1 MNPPSTDTK
10 RWDRIAVVSIIV
22 ALVASAMVYSRLPD
36 PLPTH
41 FDLEGNPN
49 GWMPRAIGAWVV
61 PAIGLV
67 LWIFTRFIA
76 KILPGGD
83 KKRLNHS
90 SSLSLVSMMTAVFI
104 SAVHIVILYVAIVP
118 GASVTKPVFALI
130 GFLFIGIGL
139 VLPRMRRNPI
149 IGIRTPWSLS
159 NDENW
164 ARTNR
169 LAGYCMVLGGIAGG
183 TAGSFGGATGGVLA
197 IACFMVA
204 SLIPAIYSL
213 ILARRQDPG

>member
-1 MNPPSTDTK
+1 MKSSSSSDSKT
-10 RWDRIAVVSIIV
+10 WDRVAIVSIIV

-76 KILPGGD
+76 RVLPGSD
-83 KKRLNHS
+83 KKRLTTTAVA
-90 SSLSLVSMMTAVFI
+90 LVAMMTSVFV
-104 SAVHIVILYVAIVP
+104 SAVHLVILYVALVP
-118 GASVTKPVFALI
+118 GASVTKPVFALV

-169 LAGYCMVLGGIAGG
+169 FAGYCMVLGGIAGG
-183 TAGSFGGATGGVLA
+183 TAGSFGGAIGGGLA
-197 IACFMVA
+197 LACFMIA
-204 SLIPAIYSL
+204 SIVPAIYSL
-213 ILARRQDPG
+213 ILARRHDPG